1 MDISEVKQ
9 NLGRRVRVLNERLLI
24 DGDYILTGCIIRR
37 SERGT
42 FFYQAEIQ
50 DLKQQNSVSIVDLD
64 KLTRWVREEV
74 SEDAGNHGAI

>member
-9 NLGRRVRVLNERLLI
+9 NLGRRVRVLNERLLLN
-24 DGDYILTGCIIRR
+24 GEYILTGCIIRR

-42 FFYQAEIQ
+42 FYYQAEIQ

-64 KLTRWVREEV
+64 KLARREET
-74 SEDAGNHGAI
+74 G

>member
-9 NLGRRVRVLNERLLI
+9 NLGRRVRVLNERLLL
-24 DGDYILTGCIIRR
+24 DGEYILTGCIIRR

-50 DLKQQNSVSIVDLD
+50 DLKQKNSVSIVDLD
-64 KLTRWVREEV
+64 KLTRKEND
-74 SEDAGNHGAI
+74 S

>member
-9 NLGRRVRVLNERLLI
+9 NLGRRVRFRDDRLFC
-24 DGDYILTGCIIRR
+24 DGDYILTGCIIRQ

-50 DLKQQNSVSIVDLD
+50 DLRQQNSVSIVDLD
-64 KLTRWVREEV
+64 KLTRKEET
-74 SEDAGNHGAI
+74 G